1 MKIKNLNNVSFIRAI
16 KVTSDINNSSKRAD
30 EKQENFFI
38 L

>member
-1 MKIKNLNNVSFIRAI
+1 MKINNINNLSFTCAI
-16 KVTSDINNSSKRAD
+16 KVTSDINNSSKRTD